1 MFIFVFYYS
10 RIRDALWFV
19 MEPLMS
25 KNENFSFGFYK
36 GLVEKVKNK
45 IDAIDEEVY
54 NEVIFWGGV
63 FDREFCYRGS
73 KANFFQLPISIFFML
88 PFFG

>member
-1 MFIFVFYYS
+1 
-10 RIRDALWFV
+10 

-45 IDAIDEEVY
+45 LDAMDEEAY
-54 NEVIFWGGV
+54 NEVSVFV
-63 FDREFCYRGS
+63 FDLEFCYRGS
-73 KANFFQLPISIFFML
+73 KAIFFQITYT
-88 PFFG
+88 